1 MIGRLFRVRLSVR
14 SAFMLGLFV
23 YLLDQG
29 TKYLAKQS
37 ISPYEAIPVTSFF
50 NFVYVENLGS
60 AFGMFRN
67 LGVYFFIGV
76 AIVAAVIVSY
86 LILKD
91 SENRLAFGFV
101 LGGALGNLTDRSC
114 MARSSTFLI
123 STWALSTGRLS
134 MSPISDFVSVSGCC
148 SSMPSFSRAKTESLR
163 ITDRFFLFF
172 RLLFA

>member
-1 MIGRLFRVRLSVR
+1 MIGWLFRVRLSVR
-14 SAFMLGLFV
+14 SAFMLGIIV
-23 YLLDQG
+23 YLLDQA
-29 TKYLAKQS
+29 TKYLARLN

-50 NFVYVENLGS
+50 NLVYVENLGS

-101 LGGALGNLTDRSC
+101 LGGALGNLTDRIMHGAVIDFFDFYVGSFHWPAFNVADIGLC
-114 MARSSTFLI
+114 IGIGMLLIHAFFFEGKDRKPARH
-123 STWALSTGRLS
+123 
-134 MSPISDFVSVSGCC
+134 
-148 SSMPSFSRAKTESLR
+148 
-163 ITDRFFLFF
+163 
-172 RLLFA
+172 

>member
-60 AFGMFRN
+60 AFGMFRD

-101 LGGALGNLTDRSC
+101 LGGALGNLTDRIMHGAVIDFFDFYVGSFHWPAFNVADIGLC
-114 MARSSTFLI
+114 IGIGMLLI
-123 STWALSTGRLS
+123 HA
-134 MSPISDFVSVSGCC
+134 
-148 SSMPSFSRAKTESLR
+148 
-163 ITDRFFLFF
+163 FFLEGKD
-172 RLLFA
+172 RKPAHH